1 MANNR
6 KRQQLLYTMLNQI
19 VQTGFAGLKMD
30 DFVKMVPASRST
42 VYRYFKSRDVII
54 SEVVDEY
61 INYIE
66 SFKLPEAV
74 HDQRDWLHNVEDQL
88 EESLILNSHLSPV
101 FLHDLTAEFPAAAD
115 RLQATMADHDAQLLQ
130 FYRAGQTAKV
140 FNPTKPELWILED
153 RLMIPKII
161 DPAYLVSHNLT
172 IHDAITSYVAMKCD
186 EIIQPQYRQQFDA
199 SFTTSIIQKMSR
211 EIAR

>member
-1 MANNR
+1 MANNQ

-42 VYRYFKSRDVII
+42 VYRYFKSRDDII

-74 HDQRDWLHNVEDQL
+74 HDQQDWLHNVEEQL

-101 FLHDLTAEFPAAAD
+101 FLQDLAAEFPADAD
-115 RLQATMADHDAQLLQ
+115 RLQATMADHDAQLLR

-140 FNPTKPELWILED
+140 FNPTKAELWILED